1 MAERYKKKLKRY
13 KDGWRRLQA
22 DFDWSLRQLKGF
34 GLKLCVLLSCGI
46 ALVFLS
52 IATAMINRR
61 LVDQAAQTKS
71 FRWLCL
77 FAVGCLAASILVDI
91 MSGYLSELMTM
102 KLCSSVRLAAVQR
115 VLGAQWSQKRSMH
128 SEEYVTRLTSDVE
141 MAIGGTVRFLV
152 GGVTALLQLVMAFRL
167 LWQYDAGLARLTLMV
182 APAAALIGVIS
193 GRRLHRLQDALREA
207 ETKLRIGLEEQ
218 IRLSDVVAAF
228 EAQGSAVLQLQQ
240 LEKERILRA
249 RAKKRWSL
257 LTGALVSFVFSG
269 TSLCA
274 LCVGAKQVGAGI
286 MSYGTMTAMMTLIG
300 QVQGPVYRFCN
311 LIASEISVLTSA
323 RRVRVLM
330 EYPQENREVLFD
342 ASGPIGLK
350 ADDLTLTYE
359 GKTVIKNLSFQIKP
373 GSFVAVRGLSGI
385 GKTTLIR
392 GILGFLE
399 PKMGTLQMCIPQ
411 GNVEKIRSV
420 KCSSE
425 YRHWV
430 SYVPQGKSLFSGTIE
445 ENLRLGNP
453 DASKD
458 KMKEALEIACAWEF
472 VSTMEK
478 GMDTPL
484 GEQAQRLSEGQAQRI
499 MLARALL
506 KPCGLLVL
514 DEATSGLDEV
524 TEKKVLENLRRVC
537 KDKTCLIVTHRPAAI
552 LASDDVI
559 ELR

>member
-1 MAERYKKKLKRY
+1 
-13 KDGWRRLQA
+13 
-22 DFDWSLRQLKGF
+22 
-34 GLKLCVLLSCGI
+34 
-46 ALVFLS
+46 
-52 IATAMINRR
+52 
-61 LVDQAAQTKS
+61 
-71 FRWLCL
+71 
-77 FAVGCLAASILVDI
+77 
-91 MSGYLSELMTM
+91 
-102 KLCSSVRLAAVQR
+102 
-115 VLGAQWSQKRSMH
+115 
-128 SEEYVTRLTSDVE
+128 
-141 MAIGGTVRFLV
+141 
-152 GGVTALLQLVMAFRL
+152 
-167 LWQYDAGLARLTLMV
+167 
-182 APAAALIGVIS
+182 
-193 GRRLHRLQDALREA
+193 
-207 ETKLRIGLEEQ
+207 
-218 IRLSDVVAAF
+218 
-228 EAQGSAVLQLQQ
+228 
-240 LEKERILRA
+240 
-249 RAKKRWSL
+249 
-257 LTGALVSFVFSG
+257 
-269 TSLCA
+269 
-274 LCVGAKQVGAGI
+274 

-330 EYPQENREVLFD
+330 EYPQENREVLSD
-342 ASGPIGLK
+342 ASGPIGLR

-399 PKMGTLQMCIPQ
+399 PEMGILQMCIPQ
-411 GNVEKIRSV
+411 GNVEKIQNV
-420 KCSSE
+420 NCSSE
-425 YRHWV
+425 YRHWI
-430 SYVPQGKSLFSGTIE
+430 SYVPQGKSLFSGTIA